1 MIKKIMLLTVA
12 ISTAGAVYAAPP
24 RNQDKDQRPDE
35 RRQAPAKP
43 QAKNP
48 APAKPAPAK
57 PQAKNPAP
65 ANPAP
70 AKPAPAKPAPAKPL
84 PPPPAPVKV
93 VAKPLPPP
101 PAPAPVVVSKAPY
114 RQVRNTYT
122 IQLNPDK
129 TIIFEQRYVGIQEL
143 RDKIRMVKYDHPLP
157 HIRIKVVEG
166 VDAARLNF
174 ALDELKKAGFHN
186 VEIIRLNRRTK
197 FVPQPHIPGKRI
209 KR

>member
-24 RNQDKDQRPDE
+24 RNQDKDQRPDD

-57 PQAKNPAP
+57 P
-65 ANPAP
+65 
-70 AKPAPAKPAPAKPL
+70 
-84 PPPPAPVKV
+84 APVKV

-101 PAPAPVVVSKAPY
+101 PAPAKPVSKAPY

>member
-24 RNQDKDQRPDE
+24 RNQDKDQRPDD

-57 PQAKNPAP
+57 PQAK
-65 ANPAP
+65 
-70 AKPAPAKPAPAKPL
+70 KPAPAKPAPAKPL
-84 PPPPAPVKV
+84 PPP
-93 VAKPLPPP
+93 
-101 PAPAPVVVSKAPY
+101 PAPVVVSKAPY